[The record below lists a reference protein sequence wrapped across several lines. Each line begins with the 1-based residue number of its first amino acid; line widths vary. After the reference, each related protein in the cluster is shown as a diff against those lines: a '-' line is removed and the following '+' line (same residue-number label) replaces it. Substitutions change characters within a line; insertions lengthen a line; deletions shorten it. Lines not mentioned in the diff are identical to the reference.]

1 VGIGAL
7 SGFNK
12 RGRQLK
18 IIGVVSA
25 LKSEASCLLEKQNF
39 PLYQVVEIGERT
51 SLCLSSI
58 GSKAARGAALK
69 LRERDINAL
78 VSFGVAAAVN
88 NELIPGDL
96 VLPEAVTMNG
106 EVLPVDLE
114 WRNRLA
120 GVMSKQLTVAG
131 GILASCEEPL
141 TSTEQK
147 LALGEATGACAA
159 DMETAAIA
167 KVAAEAGISFLAIR
181 AIVDPI
187 EFSPP
192 EALMSAVYPDG
203 SVDAVQLIKL
213 VLNGSISIKTL
224 IHLGLGMHVARSAL
238 IEVVQRTGLTFASD
252 YMPSYRNLQ
261 EHQSQSINNE

>member
-1 VGIGAL
+1 M
-7 SGFNK
+7 
-12 RGRQLK
+12 K

-25 LKSEASCLLEKQNF
+25 LKSEASCLVEKQRF

-69 LRERDINAL
+69 LCEQDINAL

-96 VLPEAVTMNG
+96 VLPEAVMMNG
-106 EVLPVDLE
+106 EILPVDLE

-120 GVMSKQLTVAG
+120 GIMTKHVTVTVAG

-141 TSTEQK
+141 TSSQEK

-167 KVAAEAGISFLAIR
+167 KVAADAGISFLAIR
-181 AIVDPI
+181 AIVDPV

-203 SVDAVQLIKL
+203 SVDAMQLIKL
-213 VLNGSISIKTL
+213 VLNGSVSIKTL
-224 IHLGLGMHVARSAL
+224 IHLALGMHVARSAL
-238 IEVVQRTGLTFASD
+238 IEVVQKTGLTFASD
-252 YMPSYRNLQ
+252 YMPSYRDLQ
-261 EHQSQSINNE
+261 ENQSQSINNE

>member
-1 VGIGAL
+1 MGVGAL
-7 SGFNK
+7 SCFDKGK
-12 RGRQLK
+12 YELK

-25 LKSEASCLLEKQNF
+25 LKSEASCLVEKRRF

-51 SLCLSSI
+51 SFCLSSI

-69 LRERDINAL
+69 LREHDINAL
-78 VSFGVAAAVN
+78 VSFGVAAAVS

-106 EVLPVDLE
+106 EILPVDLE
-114 WRNRLA
+114 WRNRLVGA
-120 GVMSKQLTVAG
+120 MSKHVTVAG

-141 TSTEQK
+141 TSTQAK
-147 LALGEATGACAA
+147 LALGEETGACAA

-203 SVDAVQLIKL
+203 SVDAIQLIKL
-213 VLNGSISIKTL
+213 VLSGSVSIKTL

-238 IEVVQRTGLTFASD
+238 LEVVQRTGLTFASD
-252 YMPSYRNLQ
+252 YTPSYRNLQ
-261 EHQSQSINNE
+261 GNQSQSINNE